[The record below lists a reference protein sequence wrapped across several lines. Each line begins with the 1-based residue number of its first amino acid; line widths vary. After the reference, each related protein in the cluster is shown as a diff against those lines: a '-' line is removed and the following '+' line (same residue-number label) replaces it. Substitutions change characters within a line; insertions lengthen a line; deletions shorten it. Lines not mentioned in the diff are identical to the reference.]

1 MREHTNR
8 SRLLTLAAA
17 VALIGVVGALLAA
30 CAGEER
36 AHPATRDGTQAP
48 REQPS
53 TRLYVAPWGHDTW
66 PGTAELPLATLA
78 GAQEAVRERT
88 AQMDA
93 DIVVNLRGGTY
104 ALTDPL
110 RFSAAAGDSGTGGH
124 SVVYQ
129 AYGYATSWQETPII
143 SGGQPVTRWRRA
155 PDVDGAW
162 QADVGGLETRQ
173 LFVDGRRAHRTALG
187 GGLPGEAIRLPT
199 GYATR
204 STVPQSWQH
213 PEDLELVFNGG
224 EEGLPYSEARC
235 GVSGIRGDAKW
246 TMVTVDEPCFS
257 DLEEAYAAEIPGAT
271 LPAPTDVEN
280 SLSLLREPGTW
291 YLDRSRP
298 GHHVLY
304 YMPLPGEDPRQ
315 VQIVAPVLEELVVGT
330 GTADAP
336 LHDVAFRGLTF
347 SHATWLAPDE
357 ATGFPQIIG
366 SWYYSG
372 GRYKRVPG
380 HVTFRAAERISLE
393 GNHFTHLGG
402 QALVLAKVG
411 SGNTVGGNVI
421 DDVSGGG
428 VEVRD
433 RAATTESRTTGCTTS
448 VPTIAARLA
457 SPSKVRRM
465 RRWRTTRSTTCRTRE
480 SGASPRGACT
490 SSTTWCST
498 RCVRYPTA
506 AASIYPSPRARP
518 STTGPW
524 CVATWFT
531 TPAASASTP
540 MSVPTGSR

>member
-8 SRLLTLAAA
+8 SRLLALAAA

-36 AHPATRDGTQAP
+36 AHPATRDRTQAP

-129 AYGYATSWQETPII
+129 AYGYATSWQEAPII
-143 SGGQPVTRWRRA
+143 SGGQPVTGWRRA

-235 GVSGIRGDAKW
+235 GVSAHPRRRE
-246 TMVTVDEPCFS
+246 VD
-257 DLEEAYAAEIPGAT
+257 DDHRRRA
-271 LPAPTDVEN
+271 
-280 SLSLLREPGTW
+280 
-291 YLDRSRP
+291 
-298 GHHVLY
+298 VL
-304 YMPLPGEDPRQ
+304 Q
-315 VQIVAPVLEELVVGT
+315 
-330 GTADAP
+330 
-336 LHDVAFRGLTF
+336 
-347 SHATWLAPDE
+347 
-357 ATGFPQIIG
+357 
-366 SWYYSG
+366 
-372 GRYKRVPG
+372 
-380 HVTFRAAERISLE
+380 
-393 GNHFTHLGG
+393 
-402 QALVLAKVG
+402 
-411 SGNTVGGNVI
+411 
-421 DDVSGGG
+421 
-428 VEVRD
+428 
-433 RAATTESRTTGCTTS
+433 
-448 VPTIAARLA
+448 
-457 SPSKVRRM
+457 
-465 RRWRTTRSTTCRTRE
+465 
-480 SGASPRGACT
+480 
-490 SSTTWCST
+490 
-498 RCVRYPTA
+498 
-506 AASIYPSPRARP
+506 
-518 STTGPW
+518 
-524 CVATWFT
+524 
-531 TPAASASTP
+531 
-540 MSVPTGSR
+540 